1 MNIDTLTIRRLYN
14 EDSLNRAI
22 FDHLAS
28 RVNNQKETKIDR
40 IEYYLNEEG
49 HDATHAQVV
58 GFFKALEK
66 LECGRYVTG
75 RHGWKS
81 RFAWDVSLTD
91 LGKLAVGE
99 TDQIF
104 EPTEE
109 ESQIEEEAYY
119 LDHAFVLRPEE
130 RIEISL
136 PNDFTQEEAK
146 RLSQFILA
154 LPFE

>member
-1 MNIDTLTIRRLYN
+1 MNIQVQAIRRLYSEN
-14 EDSLNRAI
+14 SINQAI

-49 HDATHAQVV
+49 HEATHGQVV
-58 GFFKALEK
+58 RFFKRLEE
-66 LECGRYVTG
+66 LECGRYVIG
-75 RHGWKS
+75 RRGGKS
-81 RFAWDVSLTD
+81 RFAWSVSLTD

-99 TDQIF
+99 TDEVS
-104 EPTEE
+104 EPSEE
-109 ESQIEEEAYY
+109 EVQIEDDAYY
-119 LDHAFVLRPEE
+119 IDHIFVLRPEE

-136 PNDFTQEEAK
+136 PTDFTQDEAK
-146 RLSQFILA
+146 RLSQFILT